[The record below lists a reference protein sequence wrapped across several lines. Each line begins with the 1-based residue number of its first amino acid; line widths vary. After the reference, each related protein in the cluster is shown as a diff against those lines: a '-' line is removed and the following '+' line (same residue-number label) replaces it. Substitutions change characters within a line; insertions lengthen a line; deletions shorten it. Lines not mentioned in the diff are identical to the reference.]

1 MIGSIDSLFNNL
13 AVSAITPCP
22 SVGQWRLTIWPLI
35 QKCNSAQEIWGNTKQ
50 ITLFFLFSVSKYI
63 NIKPLPELI
72 KNKAPSSILNTDTD
86 FLYCCSSY
94 ISCRSY
100 LALHVCLSICIYS
113 LFLFVRFFC
122 ICFYLPLALFSTV
135 LWKCFIENKD
145 KLFIGVI

>member
-1 MIGSIDSLFNNL
+1 MSVCRSVTVNNL
-13 AVSAITPCP
+13 AS
-22 SVGQWRLTIWPLI
+22 
-35 QKCNSAQEIWGNTKQ
+35 NSKMQLCAGNLRKYKTDNV
-50 ITLFFLFSVSKYI
+50 IFFLFSVFKYI
-63 NIKPLPELI
+63 KIKPLPELI
-72 KNKAPSSILNTDTD
+72 KSKVPSSILNTDTY

-94 ISCRSY
+94 IFCRSY
-100 LALHVCLSICIYS
+100 LALPVCLSICIYS